1 MCLVSNPMATS
12 RNLGTASALA
22 PHSVEC
28 ILDARFWHKADVAN
42 KPSEVPGL
50 RTTNAKGEIFRL

>member
-1 MCLVSNPMATS
+1 MATS

-42 KPSEVPGL
+42 N
-50 RTTNAKGEIFRL
+50 RAKSRDCGRQML